1 MRELN
6 GRPGLSLPES
16 PVYVTVAGLVLERL
30 GSVPSGGESV
40 QLGQYRITVTRMAG
54 RRVERVAIERVAE
67 VEPG

>member
-1 MRELN
+1 VRELN